1 VLSFAI
7 WLAALLA
14 IATSM
19 VAIVKAAL
27 ERDAEE
33 SDKAESLS
41 FLRLGLT
48 AIFGIVIGQITFSLR
63 FDWWLKA
70 GLAVALVIALI
81 LGSQVLSTKLG
92 HKALGAWLLK
102 AMFPMVR
109 SWHLLFT
116 PISLPKDDDL
126 EEFEQELLDSVE
138 EFGETIVRE
147 IMVPRIDMATVPF
160 DATVEKAMSIF
171 LQRGYSRLPIV
182 GKNKDDIRGV
192 LYLKDIARLL
202 HENPKL
208 ASESSLA
215 DFARKAVF
223 VPESK
228 PVDDLLREMQAN
240 STHIAIIIDEYGG
253 VAGLATMEDVIEEI
267 VGEIAD
273 EYDKDVPDIDD
284 LGDGR
289 MRVNARYSLVDLGE
303 LFELELED
311 QDVDSVG
318 GLLAKTLG
326 RLPKF
331 GDRVVV
337 SGLTLIADRIEG
349 RRKRLISVIVEK
361 DSSLAD
367 ALSAFEDKE
376 EK

>member
-1 VLSFAI
+1 MLSFAI
-7 WLAALLA
+7 WLAALLV
-14 IATSM
+14 IATSV

-27 ERDAEE
+27 EHDEDQSE
-33 SDKAESLS
+33 KAESLS

-48 AIFGIVIGQITFSLR
+48 ALFGIVIGQITFGLR
-63 FDWWLKA
+63 FEWWLNA
-70 GLAVALVIALI
+70 ALAVALLIALI
-81 LGSQVLSTKLG
+81 LGSQLLSTKLG

-102 AMFPMVR
+102 AMTPMVR

-116 PISLPKDDDL
+116 PISLPKDDEP

-147 IMVPRIDMATVPF
+147 IMVPRIDMATVPS

-208 ASESSLA
+208 ARESSLA
-215 DFARKAVF
+215 DIARKAVF

-289 MRVNARYSLVDLGE
+289 LRVNARYSLVDLGE
-303 LFELELED
+303 FFELELED

-326 RLPKF
+326 RLPNF

>member
-1 VLSFAI
+1 MLSFAI

-14 IATSM
+14 IATSV

-27 ERDAEE
+27 ERDADE

-48 AIFGIVIGQITFSLR
+48 AIFGIVIGQITFGLT

-81 LGSQVLSTKLG
+81 LGSQLLSTKLG
-92 HKALGAWLLK
+92 HKALGSWLLK
-102 AMFPMVR
+102 AMSPIVR

-116 PISLPKDDDL
+116 PISLPKDDEP

-208 ASESSLA
+208 ARESSLA
-215 DFARKAVF
+215 DIARKAVF

>member
-1 VLSFAI
+1 MLSFAI

-48 AIFGIVIGQITFSLR
+48 AIFGIVIGQITFGLR

-102 AMFPMVR
+102 AMSPMVR

-116 PISLPKDDDL
+116 PISLPKDDEP

-171 LQRGYSRLPIV
+171 LQRGYSRLPVV

>member
-7 WLAALLA
+7 WLASLIA
-14 IATSM
+14 IAT
-19 VAIVKAAL
+19 AIIAVVKAAL
-27 ERDAEE
+27 EHDEDE

-48 AIFGIVIGQITFSLR
+48 AIFGILVGQITSNLGLA
-63 FDWWLKA
+63 WWLSSSIS
-70 GLAVALVIALI
+70 LALVLVLI
-81 LGSQVLSTKLG
+81 LGSQIVSASFG
-92 HKALGAWLLK
+92 HKALGKWLLK
-102 AMFPMVR
+102 AVSPLVR
-109 SWHLLFT
+109 SWALLFT
-116 PISLPKDDDL
+116 PISLPKDDEP

-160 DATVEKAMSIF
+160 DATVEKAMTIF

-208 ASESSLA
+208 ASKSALA
-215 DFARKAVF
+215 DIARKAVF

-273 EYDKDVPDIDD
+273 EYDKDVPDVDD

-289 MRVNARYSLVDLGE
+289 LRVNARYSLVDLGE
-303 LFELELED
+303 SFELELED

-326 RLPKF
+326 RLPKL

-361 DSSLAD
+361 DPSLAD

>member
-1 VLSFAI
+1 MLSFAI
-7 WLAALLA
+7 WLASLIA
-14 IATSM
+14 IATAI
-19 VAIVKAAL
+19 VAVVKAAL
-27 ERDAEE
+27 EHDEDE
-33 SDKAESLS
+33 SEKAESLS

-48 AIFGIVIGQITFSLR
+48 AIFGILVGQITSNLGLA
-63 FDWWLKA
+63 WWLSSSIS
-70 GLAVALVIALI
+70 LALVLVVI
-81 LGSQVLSTKLG
+81 LGSQIVSASFG
-92 HKALGAWLLK
+92 HKALGKWLLK
-102 AMFPMVR
+102 AVSPLVR
-109 SWHLLFT
+109 SWALLFT
-116 PISLPKDDDL
+116 PISLPKDDEP

-160 DATVEKAMSIF
+160 DATVEKAMTIF

-208 ASESSLA
+208 ASKSALA
-215 DFARKAVF
+215 DIARKAVF

-289 MRVNARYSLVDLGE
+289 LRVNARYSLVDLGE
-303 LFELELED
+303 SFELELED

-326 RLPKF
+326 RLPKL

-361 DSSLAD
+361 DPSLAD

>member
-1 VLSFAI
+1 MLSVAI

-48 AIFGIVIGQITFSLR
+48 ATFGIVIGQITFGLR

-102 AMFPMVR
+102 AMSPMVR

-116 PISLPKDDDL
+116 PISLPKDDEP

>member
-1 VLSFAI
+1 MLSFAI
-7 WLAALLA
+7 WLAALLV
-14 IATSM
+14 IATSV

-27 ERDAEE
+27 QHDEDQSE
-33 SDKAESLS
+33 KAESLS

-48 AIFGIVIGQITFSLR
+48 GLFGIVIGQITFGLR
-63 FDWWLKA
+63 FEWWLNA
-70 GLAVALVIALI
+70 ALAVALLIALI
-81 LGSQVLSTKLG
+81 LGTQILSTKLG

-102 AMFPMVR
+102 AMTPMVR

-116 PISLPKDDDL
+116 PISLPKDDEP

-147 IMVPRIDMATVPF
+147 IMVPRIDMATVPS

-208 ASESSLA
+208 ARESSLA
-215 DFARKAVF
+215 DIARKAVF

-289 MRVNARYSLVDLGE
+289 LRVNARYSLVDLGE
-303 LFELELED
+303 FFELELED

-326 RLPKF
+326 RLPNF

>member
-1 VLSFAI
+1 MLSFAI
-7 WLAALLA
+7 WLAALLV
-14 IATSM
+14 IATSV

-27 ERDAEE
+27 EHDEDQSE
-33 SDKAESLS
+33 KAESLS

-48 AIFGIVIGQITFSLR
+48 ALFGIVIGQITCGLR
-63 FDWWLKA
+63 FEWWLNA
-70 GLAVALVIALI
+70 ALAVALLIALI
-81 LGSQVLSTKLG
+81 LGSQLLSTKLG

-102 AMFPMVR
+102 AMTPMVR

-116 PISLPKDDDL
+116 PISLPKDDEP

-147 IMVPRIDMATVPF
+147 IMVPRIDMATVPS

-208 ASESSLA
+208 ARESSLA
-215 DFARKAVF
+215 DIARKAVF

-289 MRVNARYSLVDLGE
+289 LRVNARYSLVDLGE
-303 LFELELED
+303 FFELELED

-326 RLPKF
+326 RLPNF

>member
-1 VLSFAI
+1 MLSFAI
-7 WLAALLA
+7 WLSALLA

-48 AIFGIVIGQITFSLR
+48 AIFGIVIGQITFGLR

-102 AMFPMVR
+102 AMSPMVR

-116 PISLPKDDDL
+116 PISLPKDDEP

-208 ASESSLA
+208 ASESSLPE
-215 DFARKAVF
+215 FARKAVF

>member
-1 VLSFAI
+1 MTIPESGRVLPSGVPSSVPVLKRTLAYGFAF
-7 WLAALLA
+7 AAA
-14 IATSM
+14 IAVVGGVIGLL
-19 VAIVKAAL
+19 VAGPIAAWSAVIGAVMAGVFLGITALSILIAVRYDIVA
-27 ERDAEE
+27 
-33 SDKAESLS
+33 
-41 FLRLGLT
+41 F
-48 AIFGIVIGQITFSLR
+48 FGIV
-63 FDWWLKA
+63 
-70 GLAVALVIALI
+70 
-81 LGSQVLSTKLG
+81 
-92 HKALGAWLLK
+92 LGAWLLK
-102 AMFPMVR
+102 AMSPMVR

-116 PISLPKDDDL
+116 PISLPKDDEP

>member
-48 AIFGIVIGQITFSLR
+48 AIFGIVIGQITFGLR

-289 MRVNARYSLVDLGE
+289 MRVNARYSVVDLGE

>member
-1 VLSFAI
+1 
-7 WLAALLA
+7 
-14 IATSM
+14 M

-48 AIFGIVIGQITFSLR
+48 AIFGIVIGQITFGLR

-102 AMFPMVR
+102 AMSPMVR

-116 PISLPKDDDL
+116 PISLPKDDEP

>member
-1 VLSFAI
+1 MLSFAI

-14 IATSM
+14 IATSV

-27 ERDAEE
+27 ERNADE

-48 AIFGIVIGQITFSLR
+48 AIFGIVIGQITFGLT

-81 LGSQVLSTKLG
+81 LGSQLLSTKLG
-92 HKALGAWLLK
+92 HKALGSWLLK
-102 AMFPMVR
+102 AMSPIVR
-109 SWHLLFT
+109 AWHLLFT
-116 PISLPKDDDL
+116 PISLPKDDEP
-126 EEFEQELLDSVE
+126 EEFEQELLESVE
-138 EFGETIVRE
+138 EFGETIVGE

-208 ASESSLA
+208 AGESSLA

-376 EK
+376 DK